1 MLKNMTNS
9 QIGLRTKTNLAAYD
23 TYNKSEN
30 FVYLLLKFILW
41 GKKRNFYVQFKK
53 YYVKFMA

>member
-1 MLKNMTNS
+1 MTNS